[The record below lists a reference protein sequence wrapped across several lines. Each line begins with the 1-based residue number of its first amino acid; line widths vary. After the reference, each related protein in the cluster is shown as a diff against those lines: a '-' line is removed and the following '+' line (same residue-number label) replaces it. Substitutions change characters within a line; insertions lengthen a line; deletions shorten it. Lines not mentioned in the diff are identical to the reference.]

1 MARVNQRLWRAPG
14 LRAKRKAWGFTVQV
28 DGKQKRV
35 YKAEW
40 TKDEAQKALAALLL
54 RPTAKRGGGTLDHP
68 SGGTTTE
75 AAQRQEHE
83 SPYEGRDSRLGLPRR
98 RLASQVS

>member
-1 MARVNQRLWRAPG
+1 MQPEAENGGQDSAREA
-14 LRAKRKAWGFTVQV
+14 
-28 DGKQKRV
+28 DG
-35 YKAEW
+35 E
-40 TKDEAQKALAALLL
+40 
-54 RPTAKRGGGTLDHP
+54 RGGGTLDHP